1 MSRRAKAPVATY
13 RLQLS
18 AQFTL
23 ADAALAVPDLAL
35 LGISHVYLSPIFA
48 AAPGSTHGYDVID
61 SNRVSPELGGI
72 EALYALDGALRQHD
86 MGLILDIVP
95 NHVGVAGALNP
106 WWRDVLRFGQRSEF
120 AEFFDIDWEGQPQMP
135 SGVLVYPCL
144 GRPFGAALEAGELS
158 LGYDGDE
165 VVVRYFDQSLPLN
178 PSSYLTALGLPPSSL
193 GDALSDPGV
202 LPALAGLL
210 EGLAATSPA
219 DAANDLAR
227 MSRIVAAEPAI
238 RGWMDERLSECGGSV
253 GDSASFNQLEAVLA
267 AQPYRLAYWRVSGEE
282 INYRRFFDV
291 NSLAALRAENPRV
304 FTATHELIARLVR
317 GGIATGLRVDHVD
330 GLYAP
335 GEYLLRLREL
345 LDEAAPAGQGG
356 CPIWVEKILARDE
369 RLQAWPVAGSTGYD
383 FLAVCGELLISAN
396 GARALARAYDAFTGT
411 RHVYDDIAYAARKHV
426 AERSFAGEVT
436 VLALQL
442 HRLSQRGRLYRDN
455 TLAGLREAIAALIA
469 SFPVY
474 RTYFDDGNTDATEAA
489 WIRGAATRAVLRDP
503 DVTPEAMDFLT
514 RVLLLSPEPE
524 NETERAQWVHFR
536 RRFQQVSAPVMAKG
550 VEDTTLFRYSR
561 LLALNDVGCAADS
574 NGISPDR
581 AHAWFRTRAKE
592 WPDAMSATSTHDTK
606 RSEDVRNRLAV
617 LSEMPREWGLA
628 ARTWSRLNAS
638 KRRQADGREVPS
650 PDTEHYLYQTLVG
663 AWEGTADATFRA
675 RIEEHMTK
683 ALRESKLA
691 TSWMKVDSR
700 YEEAVL
706 DFVRDILDSR
716 RRGTFLSQLDR
727 FVARLKPAAALNS
740 LAMVTLKCTAPGF
753 PDFYQGSELPIFQL
767 TDPDNRR
774 PLDLDGLHRAA
785 HAGMSS
791 PPLPTSPDAKPWL
804 TKRLL
809 AVRGDLSKL
818 FANGGYRSV
827 IATGERGAN
836 LFCFLREHAGRRV
849 LVAVPRV
856 VAGFLDVQGNLQ
868 PGTFDNTLLPLPG
881 RSTGWTNWLTGQEHG
896 GCDSLNAGE
905 VLAQFPVAVLIEAA
919 AH

>member
-1 MSRRAKAPVATY
+1 MSRRQQIPVATY

-18 AQFTL
+18 AQFAL
-23 ADAALAVPDLAL
+23 ADAALAVPHLAA
-35 LGISHVYLSPIFA
+35 LGISHLYVSPIFA

-72 EALYALDGALRQHD
+72 EALYALDGVLRQHD

-120 AEFFDIDWEGQPQMP
+120 ADFFDIDWEGQPQMP
-135 SGVLVYPCL
+135 PGVLVYPCL
-144 GRPFGAALEAGELS
+144 ARPFGAALEAGELS

-165 VVVRYFDQSLPLN
+165 LIVRYFDQSLPLA
-178 PSSYLTALGLPPSSL
+178 PSSYLAALGLPPS
-193 GDALSDPGV
+193 ALAETMSDPV
-202 LPALAGLL
+202 AVSSLAGLL
-210 EGLAATSPA
+210 EGLPGASPA
-219 DAANDLAR
+219 DATAEVAR
-227 MSRIVAAEPAI
+227 MARIVAAEPALRSWI
-238 RGWMDERLSECGGSV
+238 EQKLAEGNGTV
-253 GDSASFNQLEAVLA
+253 GQPASFNQIEAVLT

-335 GEYLLRLREL
+335 GEYLDRLRQL
-345 LDEAAPAGQGG
+345 VDESRPGG
-356 CPIWVEKILARDE
+356 EGCCPLWVEKILARDE
-369 RLQAWPVAGSTGYD
+369 HLQQWPVAGSTGYD
-383 FLAVCGELLISAN
+383 FLAVCGELLISSN

-411 RHVYDDIAYAARKHV
+411 RHFYDDIAYAARKHV

-442 HRLSQRGRLYRDN
+442 HRLSQRERLYRDN

-474 RTYFDDGNTDATEAA
+474 RTYFDDDDTDVTDAA

-514 RVLLLSPEPE
+514 TVLLLSPEPE
-524 NETERAQWVHFR
+524 NGAERAQWAHFR

-561 LLALNDVGCAADS
+561 LLALNDVGSAADS
-574 NGISPDR
+574 NGISPER
-581 AHAWFRTRAKE
+581 AHAWFRARARD
-592 WPDAMSATSTHDTK
+592 WPASMSATTTHDTK

-617 LSEMPREWGLA
+617 LSELPREWGLA

-638 KRRQADGREVPS
+638 KRRQAEGREVPNLE
-650 PDTEHYLYQTLVG
+650 TEHYLYQTLVG
-663 AWEGTADATFRA
+663 AWEGKADSPFRE

-683 ALRESKLA
+683 ALREAKLA
-691 TSWMKVDSR
+691 TSWMKVDAA
-700 YEEAVL
+700 YETAVL
-706 DFVRDILDSR
+706 EFVRDILDSR
-716 RRGTFLSQLDR
+716 RRGTFLAQLDR
-727 FVARLKPAAALNS
+727 FVTRLKPAAALNS
-740 LAMVTLKCTAPGF
+740 LAMVTLKCMAPGL
-753 PDFYQGSELPIFQL
+753 PDFYQGSEQPIFQL

-774 PLDLDGLHRAA
+774 PLDLEGLTRAA
-785 HAGMSS
+785 RGSDLN
-791 PPLPTSPDAKPWL
+791 PPAPAAPEAKPWL

-809 AVRGDLSKL
+809 KVRGDLPEL
-818 FANGGYRSV
+818 FAAGGYRSV

-836 LFCFLREHAGRRV
+836 LFAFLREHAGRRV
-849 LVAVPRV
+849 LIVTPRV
-856 VAGFLDVQGNLQ
+856 VASLLDQDGNL
-868 PGTFDNTLLPLPG
+868 PPATFEHTSLPLPG
-881 RSTGWTNWLTGQEHG
+881 RSAGWINFLTGEEHG
-896 GCDSLNAGE
+896 GCDELNAGA
-905 VLAQFPVAVLIEAA
+905 VLSRFPVAVLIEAEV
-919 AH
+919 H